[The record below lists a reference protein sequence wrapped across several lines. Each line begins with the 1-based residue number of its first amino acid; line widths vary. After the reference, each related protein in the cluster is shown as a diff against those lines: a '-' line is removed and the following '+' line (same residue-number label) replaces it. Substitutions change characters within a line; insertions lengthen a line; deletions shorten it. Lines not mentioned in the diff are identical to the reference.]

1 MIIVDRLGKRVNLN
15 NRLAIAEL
23 ALDNSLRYNP
33 IIKFAVVQNINPS
46 SLSIKYDDGYLDDN
60 FTNDQFVIIS
70 GEVINLFSSLE
81 KEVYNKGFINV

>member
-33 IIKFAVVQNINPS
+33 IIKFAIVLNINPS

-60 FTNDQFVIIS
+60 FTNDQFGIIS